1 MYIYIYRNTY
11 IEIYIYSTVYSFIIY
26 FKNHRSVGMPIL
38 YMDSLVAM
46 LPGKLWF
53 SVSSPVNRR
62 RLDEGIDSI

>member
-1 MYIYIYRNTY
+1 MYIYINTY